1 MQSKKSAERREL
13 CVNLGAGLVLV
24 ALVLVGLVLI
34 SIENLSGD
42 VGEQQPVHHRNA
54 VPPPPHQS
62 FHDHTGAIRKLL
74 FR

>member
-34 SIENLSGD
+34 SIENLSGE
-42 VGEQQPVHHRNA
+42 VAPTPI
-54 VPPPPHQS
+54 VP
-62 FHDHTGAIRKLL
+62 
-74 FR
+74 

>member
-34 SIENLSGD
+34 SIENLSGE
-42 VGEQQPVHHRNA
+42 VAAHQP
-54 VPPPPHQS
+54 
-62 FHDHTGAIRKLL
+62 FHDHPGAIRKLL